1 MTYYK
6 KSIFALLFV
15 MLYSIGFSQTR
26 FNKIVDLDRNAHH
39 ILVSVTPNDSVYIIV
54 CGTNNYEQPDDRRC
68 SLIAVL
74 DSTGT
79 CISKSIVADNTT
91 DVYENDFDQKIV
103 ITNHGTYKYIFVKEW
118 LGAYICEFDEYLN
131 IINSRTIYFSNDS
144 SLVNVKMP
152 GFTNIDD
159 YLYMPASTKIDTL
172 DTEFWHPILY
182 KIDSNNNLIYKKNLY
197 LDNSKH
203 QYFHI
208 REAHDSNLIAL
219 GNINSLYNLSW
230 LVSKIDTAGNIMWHH
245 IYGRSGWQN
254 GGEKFIASSP
264 DSCYVMSGVYPVCYA
279 NRFHEETSDA
289 ACVRKVDED
298 GNLLW
303 ERIIK
308 NYWSDYYNGP
318 GMHSVDCAYDL
329 YVDEEGYIY
338 VAGQGTN
345 LSTGMAGFLTKLSSD
360 GNIMF
365 RRYYTPDG
373 SKNGPTVY
381 LNSVKPT
388 PDGGLIM
395 GGYTYDR
402 YYTAAEFGDYYQ
414 QPWLIKTDRDGLDG
428 LCYTELPELTLD
440 VFMPDTV
447 CNLDTIDCVV
457 NISGPSAP
465 YTLEFSTG
473 QIIDS
478 IYYPDIFVPEEIGID
493 TVLSGE
499 LLYQYTEPVTEA
511 TIKDTAIENIIARHY
526 NIATPTHPGEQ
537 QLTITLTDFY
547 GNTKT
552 IYKDLYVNPC
562 HEVEVDENENV
573 VLSVYPNPARENIV
587 VEGENIA
594 GIQVCNLLGEVVYY
608 NSSVVPRRNAT
619 IVISTENMPAGSY
632 FVRVRMTD
640 GKVVTKKIVAVK

>member
-1 MTYYK
+1 MKHLAYT
-6 KSIFALLFV
+6 IILLQSLF
-15 MLYSIGFSQTR
+15 MCTNCLAQNI
-26 FNKIVDLDRNAHH
+26 FNKIVNTDHQSMNLLVSTTPIDSGY
-39 ILVSVTPNDSVYIIV
+39 ILVIGSGDVDGYGYN
-54 CGTNNYEQPDDRRC
+54 RC
-68 SLIAVL
+68 SMILKTDNMGNVL
-74 DSTGT
+74 YRNFVCD
-79 CISKSIVADNTT
+79 SIV
-91 DVYENDFDQKIV
+91 DVYEGWYNQKIIV
-103 ITNHGTYKYIFVKEW
+103 TNFGTYKYIFLKEL
-118 LGAYICEFDEYLN
+118 LGVYICEFDEHLD

-144 SLVNVKMP
+144 SLVNVGMME
-152 GFTNIDD
+152 FSCIDD
-159 YLYMPASTKIDTL
+159 YLYIPASTKIDTL

-182 KIDSNNNLIYKKNLY
+182 KIDSNNNIIYKKNLY

-230 LVSKIDTAGNIMWHH
+230 LVSKIDTAGNMIWHH
-245 IYGRSGWQN
+245 IYGRSGWPN
-254 GGEKFIASSP
+254 GSEKYIASSP

-279 NRFHEETSDA
+279 NRNEWETSDA
-289 ACVRKVDED
+289 ACVRKIDED

-308 NYWSDYYNGP
+308 NYYSNYYNGP
-318 GMHSVDCAYDL
+318 GMHPVDCTYDL

-511 TIKDTAIENIIARHY
+511 TIKDTAVENIIAKHY

-537 QLTITLTDFY
+537 QLAITLTDFY

-552 IYKDLYVNPC
+552 IYKDIYVNPC
-562 HEVEVDENENV
+562 HEVEVDENENI
-573 VLSVYPNPARENIV
+573 VLSVYPNPATECINIA
-587 VEGENIA
+587 GENIA
-594 GIQVCNLLGEVVYY
+594 SIEFCNLLG
-608 NSSVVPRRNAT
+608 SVVFEMQQCNNHN
-619 IVISTENMPAGSY
+619 VISTENMPAGSY
-632 FVRVRMTD
+632 FVKVRMAN
-640 GKVVTKKIVAVK
+640 GKVITKKIIIL